1 MDTSSRTASESGFQ
15 TQDCGPVV
23 GAELMLN
30 LQSHP
35 RRLCNGL
42 TRRTV
47 LQAAG
52 AGLFGTSLTTLLAAE
67 QAGAVVRPRAKSVL
81 FLFLFGGPSQL
92 ETFDMKPDASS
103 GIRGPYRP
111 TPSRTPGLIMS
122 EKLPKLASM
131 SDKFAVIRTMTHPHN
146 DHNACHYIQTGHP
159 LPPAQRGAAMVDAT
173 EKDWP
178 AMGSVV
184 EYLDQRADAE
194 RASDQRRDFPSYVYL
209 PNPLGH
215 IQGYDRSGQY
225 AGWLGRTYNALAT
238 KIAKRDKNDNPYF
251 RDCVDSELDFRVP
264 GCEPLEGITLDRTA
278 RRVELLKQFDLARRE
293 LDLARPVHD
302 YNLLRGKALDLA
314 TSEKMRSAFDIRR
327 ETDRL
332 RDRYGRHLFG
342 QSALMGRRML
352 EAGARFVTV
361 LWDCPDGYSW
371 DSHRHSDDVGKHLL
385 PGLDQTFSALLEDM
399 GERGM
404 LDETLVVCVG
414 EMGRTP
420 KPDTAQWGR
429 GHWSHCFPAVLA
441 GAGIRGGITYGTS
454 DKQAA
459 YPADKPV
466 TPENLSATIFH
477 ALGISPDAR
486 IHDSLGRPVPITDG
500 GQPILELFS

>member
-1 MDTSSRTASESGFQ
+1 
-15 TQDCGPVV
+15 
-23 GAELMLN
+23 MLN
-30 LQSHP
+30 VRGYPGQM
-35 RRLCNGL
+35 CNGV
-42 TRRTV
+42 TRRAV

-67 QAGAVVRPRAKSVL
+67 QAGLVECPRAKSVM

-103 GIRGPYRP
+103 SIRGPYRP
-111 TPSRTPGLIMS
+111 IRSRTPGLIMC
-122 EKLPKLASM
+122 EKLPKLANL
-131 SDKFAVIRTMTHPHN
+131 SDKFAVIRTMTHAHN

-184 EYLDQRADAE
+184 EYLDQRGDAL
-194 RASDQRRDFPSYVYL
+194 RASGRRRDFPSYVYL

-225 AGWLGRTYNALAT
+225 AGWLGRSYNGLAT

-251 RDCVDSELDFRVP
+251 RDCSDVELDFRVP
-264 GCEPLEGITLDRTA
+264 GCQPLEGITLDRTA
-278 RRVELLKQFDLARRE
+278 RRIELLEQFDAARRE
-293 LDLARPVHD
+293 LDLARPVHH
-302 YNLLRGKALDLA
+302 YNAFRARALEMA
-314 TSEKMRSAFDIRR
+314 TSEKMRSAFDIRQ
-327 ETDRL
+327 ETDQL

-371 DSHRHSDDVGKHLL
+371 DSHLHSDDVGKHLL
-385 PGLDQTFSALLEDM
+385 PGLDQTLSALLEDM
-399 GERGM
+399 SQRGL

-420 KPDTAQWGR
+420 KPDTARWGR

-441 GAGIRGGITYGTS
+441 GAGIRGGVTYGTS

-459 YPADKPV
+459 YPADRPV
-466 TPENLSATIFH
+466 SPEDLSATIFH
-477 ALGISPDAR
+477 ALGISNDLR
-486 IHDSLGRPVPITDG
+486 IHDSFGRPVPVMDG
-500 GQPILELFS
+500 GQPILELFG

>member
-1 MDTSSRTASESGFQ
+1 
-15 TQDCGPVV
+15 
-23 GAELMLN
+23 MLIV
-30 LQSHP
+30 QGQP
-35 RRLCNGL
+35 QALCNGF
-42 TRRTV
+42 TRRDV

-52 AGLFGTSLTTLLAAE
+52 AGLLGTSLPALLAAE
-67 QAGAVVRPRAKSVL
+67 EAGAVVRPRAKSVL
-81 FLFLFGGPSQL
+81 FLFMFGGPSQL
-92 ETFDMKPDASS
+92 ETFDMKPDAPTE
-103 GIRGPYRP
+103 IRGPYRP
-111 TPSRTPGLIMS
+111 IASRTPGLMVC
-122 EKLPKLASM
+122 EKLPKLATL
-131 SDKFAVIRTMTHPHN
+131 SDKYAVIRTITHPHN

-159 LPPAQRGAAMVDAT
+159 LPPAPRGAAMVDAT

-184 EYLDQRADAE
+184 EYLDQRADAGRTAE
-194 RASDQRRDFPSYVYL
+194 QRRAFPSYVYL

-238 KIAKRDKNDNPYF
+238 KIAKRDTSDNPYF
-251 RDCVDSELDFRVP
+251 RDCTDAELDFRVR
-264 GCEPLEGITLDRTA
+264 GCEARDDITLDRTV
-278 RRVELLKQFDLARRE
+278 RRVGLLEQFDTARRE
-293 LDLARPVHD
+293 LDRTQSVQD
-302 YNLLRGKALDLA
+302 YNRVRAKAMDLA

-327 ETDRL
+327 ESAAL

-371 DSHRHSDDVGKHLL
+371 DSHRTSDDVGKHLL
-385 PGLDQTFSALLEDM
+385 PGLDQTFSALLEDLSD
-399 GERGM
+399 RGL

-429 GHWSHCFPAVLA
+429 GHWSYCFPAVLA
-441 GAGIRGGITYGTS
+441 GAGIRGGMTYGCS

-466 TPENLSATIFH
+466 TPENLAATIFH
-477 ALGISPDAR
+477 ALGISPDTRMQDAF
-486 IHDSLGRPVPITDG
+486 GRPVPVMDG
-500 GQPILELFS
+500 GRPILELFG

>member
-1 MDTSSRTASESGFQ
+1 
-15 TQDCGPVV
+15 
-23 GAELMLN
+23 MLTV
-30 LQSHP
+30 QGRP
-35 RRLCNGL
+35 RQLCNGL
-42 TRRTV
+42 SRRDI

-52 AGLFGTSLTTLLAAE
+52 AGLFGTSLTSLLAAE
-67 QAGAVVRPRAKSVL
+67 EAGAVVQPRAKSVL

-92 ETFDMKPDASS
+92 ETFDMKPDASKE
-103 GIRGPYRP
+103 IRGPYQP
-111 TPSRTPGLIMS
+111 IDSHTPGLRVS
-122 EKLPKLASM
+122 EKLPQLAAL
-131 SDKFAVIRTMTHPHN
+131 SDKFAVIRTVTHGHN

-184 EYLDQRADAE
+184 EYLDQHADAK
-194 RASDQRRDFPSYVYL
+194 RAASQRRDFPSYVYL

-225 AGWLGRTYNALAT
+225 AGWLGRSYNPLAT
-238 KIAKRDKNDNPYF
+238 RIAKRDKNDNPYF
-251 RDCVDSELDFRVP
+251 RECTDAELDFRVQ
-264 GCEPLEGITLDRTA
+264 GCEARDGLILDRTLH
-278 RRVELLKQFDLARRE
+278 RVSLLEQFDQTRRDLEGSNLVRDYDRLRARAV
-293 LDLARPVHD
+293 DLV
-302 YNLLRGKALDLA
+302 
-314 TSEKMRSAFDIRR
+314 TSEKMRAAFDISR
-327 ETDRL
+327 ESGAQ
-332 RDRYGRHLFG
+332 RDRYGRNLFG
-342 QSALMGRRML
+342 QSVLMGRRML

-371 DSHRHSDDVGKHLL
+371 DSHRNSDDVGKHLL
-385 PGLDQTFSALLEDM
+385 PGLDQALSALLEDM
-399 GERGM
+399 SDRGL

-441 GAGIRGGITYGTS
+441 GAGIRGGTTFGKS
-454 DKQAA
+454 DKDAA

-466 TPENLSATIFH
+466 RPEDLAATVFH
-477 ALGISPDAR
+477 TLGIAPETR
-486 IHDSLGRPVPITDG
+486 IHDALGRPVPVVG
-500 GQPILELFS
+500 AGQPLVELFG